1 MISVGKLL
9 SCDAAMVGFILF
21 IAVLKHLIA
30 DVSDFIWR
38 LKAILLKHS
47 MNQHRRSS
55 ILECIN
61 IWVAHCTFFRCFCS
75 FCILLFA
82 YRCILYNTVTII
94 YVNLYIA
101 LHIHILMNNSSAMAR
116 WTNFGTGISND
127 FFFFALQKLYYAVQ
141 NFISIIRNMVFY
153 SFIALNQAYIFRFYF
168 FPKKCSLKTIFII
181 IIIDRLC

>member
-9 SCDAAMVGFILF
+9 SCDAVMVGFILF

-38 LKAILLKHS
+38 LKAILLRHS

-61 IWVAHCTFFRCFCS
+61 IWAAHYTFFRCFCS

-94 YVNLYIA
+94 YVNLCIA

-127 FFFFALQKLYYAVQ
+127 FFFLHFKNCTTLYRTLLQL
-141 NFISIIRNMVFY
+141 
-153 SFIALNQAYIFRFYF
+153 LDTWF
-168 FPKKCSLKTIFII
+168 FTHL
-181 IIIDRLC
+181 